1 MEFLFGSLR
10 PLFTG
15 EIFDTQSLNLGAYL
29 RCTPETDHYLNAKK
43 SQYIKCLSLAPRLT
57 KNLIFSI
64 DSTKPCLLQFL
75 MSSTDT
81 I

>member
-1 MEFLFGSLR
+1 MELLFGSLR
-10 PLFTG
+10 PLFTAK
-15 EIFDTQSLNLGAYL
+15 IFGTQNLNLGPYL
-29 RCTPETDHYLNAKK
+29 RYTPETVHYLNAKK

-64 DSTKPCLLQFL
+64 DSTKPSLLQFL
-75 MSSTDT
+75 ISSAVT